1 MLEKLIRFFTGN
13 KEEIKEL
20 KGQVHKYRNLY
31 ENLCDDR
38 NQECLETE
46 ARLRN
51 LIQELDQ
58 VLKKK

>member
-31 ENLCDDR
+31 DYR

>member
-31 ENLCDDR
+31 DFR

-46 ARLRN
+46 ARLSN